1 MAGCLSLPEKY
12 VRMQASEIEGDFTGG
27 PVNGHL
33 RAKDFLLIT
42 APGAIRGGTEV
53 YEISERFY
61 PEDGESDE

>member
-27 PVNGHL
+27 P
-33 RAKDFLLIT
+33 
-42 APGAIRGGTEV
+42 EV

-61 PEDGESDE
+61 PEGGESDE